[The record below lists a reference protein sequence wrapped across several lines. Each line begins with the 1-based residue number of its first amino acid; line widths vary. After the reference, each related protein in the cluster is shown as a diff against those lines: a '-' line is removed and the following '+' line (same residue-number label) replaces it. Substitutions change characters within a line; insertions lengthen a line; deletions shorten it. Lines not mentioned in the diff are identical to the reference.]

1 MGFIILCESLHRDGY
16 MILLIDLQLFADQEK
31 TEQATPRKRKKSR
44 EEGQVLFSKEV
55 NTAFTLLAAF
65 VLLFLL
71 SGYYGSRMSVLTIN
85 TYENLMLDQ
94 NLYSISNIHQLVFG
108 IVINLIIIISPLA
121 AVVLVIGLLCSY
133 MQVGFLLTTKPLQPK
148 LNKLSPIKGLK
159 KLFSMEK
166 VMELF
171 KSLVKIGFITYIVVV
186 YLAGQLQ
193 TIFSLTMLDVEQTVA
208 IIRRITFNIGFRAGI
223 ILVLL
228 GILDYFYQRYEYEK
242 KLKMSKQEVK
252 DEQKQ
257 IEGDP
262 KIKSKIRQKQMQIS
276 MRRMMDEVPKAD
288 VVVTNPTHYA
298 IALKYSPG
306 EHTAPL
312 VLAKGQNL
320 VAQNIKKIAF
330 EKDVPTVENRYLA
343 KTLYE
348 TVGIGDAIPPDLY
361 ESVAEILAYVYQL
374 NQSKKGG
381 S

>member
-1 MGFIILCESLHRDGY
+1 MK
-16 MILLIDLQLFADQEK
+16 LLIDLQLFADQEK
-31 TEQATPRKRKKSR
+31 TEKATPRKRKKSR

-71 SGYYGSRMSVLTIN
+71 SDYYGNTMSTLTIN
-85 TYENLMLDQ
+85 VYEDLMLDH
-94 NLYSISNIHQLVFG
+94 NLYTISNIHQMVVGL
-108 IVINLIIIISPLA
+108 VINLFMIILPLA
-121 AVVLVIGLLCSY
+121 VTVLMIGLLCSY
-133 MQVGFLLTTKPLQPK
+133 LQVGFLLTTKPLQPK

-159 KLFSMEK
+159 KLFSLEK
-166 VMELF
+166 VVELI
-171 KSLVKIGFITYIVVV
+171 KSLIKIGFITYIVFI
-186 YLAGQLQ
+186 YLAGQLE
-193 TIFSLTMLDVEQTVA
+193 TIFSLTMLEVEQTVA
-208 IIRRITFNIGFRAGI
+208 IITQITFNIGVRAGI

-306 EHTAPL
+306 EHAAPF

-320 VAQNIKKIAF
+320 VAQNIKKVAA
-330 EKDVPTVENRYLA
+330 EKEVPMVENRYLA
-343 KTLYE
+343 KILYD
-348 TVGIGDAIPPDLY
+348 TVEIGDAIPPELY
-361 ESVAEILAYVYQL
+361 ESVAEVLAYVYQL
-374 NQSKKGG
+374 NESKTKGVFR
-381 S
+381 